1 MKLIIHR
8 GTNEIGGSC
17 VELSN
22 GRERIV
28 FDVGLPL
35 NAIDE
40 DLDIGCYKSDISVL
54 FDKESGV
61 SAVFISHAHPDHYGL
76 LSLIN
81 KDIPIYMS
89 KAAAII
95 LKKIVPL
102 LGEESYKDLNIQEIS
117 NGEEVRSGDFIV
129 RAHEVDHSAAAAMAF
144 EILAEN
150 KRVLYSGD
158 IRFHGR
164 RAWRS
169 RNLADSIM
177 PPDYLLLEGSTLG
190 REEQE
195 QLTEYDIEKRL
206 AELFAEPKLSLIV
219 FSTQNIDR
227 LVSVYKACVQQN
239 KILVLDPYSCAILE
253 NLREISAHLPQFDWN
268 NIRVYFAGNS
278 ITRKL
283 AENGDLYRYKTA
295 KVPFDEI
302 AANPEKYVVKA
313 NFAITEKLFEKFG
326 LDKMKLIYSLWSG
339 YLDKPGFWHDL
350 KDKLV
355 YAHTSGHASVK
366 DLQDFVTAVEPKH
379 IIPIHTTCKD
389 KYADLFA
396 ADVIVLDDNEEMEL

>member
-22 GRERIV
+22 DRERIV

-35 NAIDE
+35 NALDE
-40 DLDIGCYKSDISVL
+40 DLDIDAYKPDVSGL

-89 KAAAII
+89 KAAVII

-102 LGEESYKDLNIQEIS
+102 LGGENYEDLNIQEIS
-117 NGEEVRSGDFIV
+117 NGEEVRIGDFIV

-169 RNLADSIM
+169 RNLADNIT

-190 REEQE
+190 REEQG

-206 AELFAEPKLSLIV
+206 AELFAGPKLSLIV

-227 LVSVYKACVQQN
+227 LVSVYKACVRQN
-239 KILVLDPYSCAILE
+239 KILVFDPYSCAILE
-253 NLREISAHLPQFDWN
+253 NLREISAHLPQFNWN

-283 AENGDLYRYKTA
+283 AESGDLYRYKTA
-295 KVPFDEI
+295 KVTFDEI

-326 LDKMKLIYSLWSG
+326 ADKINLIYSLWSG

-355 YAHTSGHASVK
+355 YAHTSGHACVK
-366 DLQDFVTAVEPKH
+366 DLQDFVTAVKPKH
-379 IIPIHTTCKD
+379 IIPIHTECKD
-389 KYADLFA
+389 KYADLFDE
-396 ADVIVLDDNEEMEL
+396 DVVALDDNEEMEL